1 MNMCP
6 HLIVGAQK
14 FKNLGFLGC
23 KELPKVKVGENL
35 IDEELAYLK
44 PQFVIFLLELHV
56 TL

>member
-1 MNMCP
+1 VP

-14 FKNLGFLGC
+14 VKKLGFLGC
-23 KELPKVKVGENL
+23 KELTKVEVQENL

-44 PQFVIFLLELHV
+44 PQFVIFLLELYV